1 MASRF
6 LISVNG
12 IAAVLTPLI
21 NFGLGNIRSSGVPSW
36 KIMYF
41 VPGAITVVWGVTIWF
56 VLSTDPITA
65 GGLSPRE
72 RYIAVARLRSNNAGV
87 RNTHVKAEQLVELA
101 GDAKFW
107 LCFASALLIFV
118 VNGPVSTFVPTIIHG
133 FGYSALH
140 SLLLS
145 MPHGAYGAV
154 LILAL
159 SLTASRRP
167 GCRCW
172 MASAVALG
180 STLAAVLLWTLPRSN
195 MGGLLFAATILS
207 SALPGYSLLLSL
219 QLANT
224 AGFTKRSASS
234 AGVFIGY
241 CIGNFIGPM
250 LFRQQD
256 GPRYVP
262 GFIVVTITSS
272 SAAVLLMTYRYVCL
286 RHNRKRD
293 EAGIPES
300 FEHAYDDDLTDLKVS
315 CRRFSFCFRTSL
327 SIVWPNFARLTGRLQ
342 NPQFRY
348 IV

>member
-1 MASRF
+1 MVSRF
-6 LISVNG
+6 LVSFNG

-21 NFGLGNIRSSGVPSW
+21 NYGLGNIRSSVVPSW

-41 VPGAITVVWGVTIWF
+41 VPGAITVVWGITIWF
-56 VLSTDPITA
+56 ILSTDPITA
-65 GGLSPRE
+65 RGLTPRE

-87 RNTHVKAEQLVELA
+87 RNTHIKPEQLVELV
-101 GDAKFW
+101 GDIKFW
-107 LCFASALLIFV
+107 LCFASALLIFI

-133 FGYSALH
+133 FGYSPLN

-145 MPHGAYGAV
+145 MPHGVYGTI
-154 LILAL
+154 LILTL
-159 SLTASRRP
+159 SFTASRRP
-167 GCRCW
+167 GYRCW
-172 MASAVALG
+172 MASVVALG
-180 STLAAVLLWTLPRSN
+180 STLAAVLLWKLPRSN
-195 MGGLLFAATILS
+195 MGGLIFASTILS

-262 GFIVVTITSS
+262 GFIVVTVTSS
-272 SAAVLLMTYRYVCL
+272 LAALLLIIYRYVCL
-286 RHNRKRD
+286 WHNRKRD
-293 EAGIPES
+293 KAGIPES
-300 FEHAYDDDLTDLKVS
+300 FEHAYDDDLTDLKVG
-315 CRRFSFCFRTSL
+315 CRRFPL
-327 SIVWPNFARLTGRLQ
+327 SVS
-342 NPQFRY
+342 
-348 IV
+348 